1 MRVLVDTSAWVE
13 FLNGTRSFHADA
25 VETLL
30 RGEEEPCTC
39 GIVVAEV
46 FQGLRRDATR
56 AAIERSFRD
65 MSFLEPAGM
74 DAYLR
79 AAEVYRKLRERGVTI
94 RSTIDC
100 IIAVMAE
107 QAGCTLL
114 ARDRDLDVLLAS
126 GLVKVKPWPVAACGM
141 RKPWA

>member
-13 FLNGTRSFHADA
+13 FLNGARSPHADA
-25 VETLL
+25 VDALL
-30 RGEEEPCTC
+30 RGDDEPCTC

-56 AAIERSFRD
+56 KAIERSFRA
-65 MSFLEPAGM
+65 MPFIEPEGP
-74 DAYLR
+74 DIYLR
-79 AAEVYRKLRERGVTI
+79 AAEVYRRLRERGVTI

-107 QAGCTLL
+107 EGGCALL
-114 ARDRDLDVLLAS
+114 SRDRDLDALLAS
-126 GLVKVKPWPVAACGM
+126 GLVKVKSWPVAA
-141 RKPWA
+141 R